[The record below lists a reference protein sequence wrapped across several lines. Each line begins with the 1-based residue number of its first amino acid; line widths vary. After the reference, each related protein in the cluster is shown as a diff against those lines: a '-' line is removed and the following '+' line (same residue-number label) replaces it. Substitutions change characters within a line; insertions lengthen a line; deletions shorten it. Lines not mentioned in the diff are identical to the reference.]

1 MDKSEVVS
9 AYRSLLQQ
17 LLASQEATVKET
29 ASVVRDSPGSNVTR
43 SDTSRFQY
51 GNQHLGQQMLVDATR
66 EYLGSLRDAE
76 KNYNSA
82 RAGALV
88 CVGDESGTLSWFLL
102 LRKANAQVVQVNEV
116 AVTVISLEAPLAQ
129 ALINKVV
136 DDEVE
141 FRGKFFSV
149 TKVL

>member
-1 MDKSEVVS
+1 MDKSVVVN

-29 ASVVRDSPGSNVTR
+29 ASIVRDAPGSNVTR

-66 EYLGSLRDAE
+66 EYLGSLKDAE
-76 KNYNSA
+76 RICDSA

-88 CVGDESGTLSWFLL
+88 CVEDESGTSSWFLL
-102 LRKANAQVVQVNEV
+102 LKKANAQVVQVNEV

-129 ALINKVV
+129 ALANKVV
-136 DDEVE
+136 DDEIE
-141 FRGKFFSV
+141 FRGKFL
-149 TKVL
+149 TLTEVL